1 MTQTILVV
9 YDGQVFRPETPLLLE
24 ANTRY
29 LVTITSVPP
38 TDSRREAWDVLD
50 DLAGT
55 VDAPP
60 DWAAEHDYYL
70 YGNPKRP
77 PETSA

>member
-9 YDGQVFRPETPLLLE
+9 YDGQVFRPETPLDLE

-29 LVTITSVPP
+29 LVTISSVAPR
-38 TDSRREAWDVLD
+38 DSQGDVWDVLD

-60 DWAAEHDYYL
+60 DWAAEHDNYL
-70 YGNPKRP
+70 YGNPKRR